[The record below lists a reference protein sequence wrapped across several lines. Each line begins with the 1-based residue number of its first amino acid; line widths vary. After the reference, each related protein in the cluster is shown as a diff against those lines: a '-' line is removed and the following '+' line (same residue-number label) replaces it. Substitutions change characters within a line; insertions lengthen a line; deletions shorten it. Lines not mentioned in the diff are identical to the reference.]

1 VKPLSAGSEIDAW
14 CTKCRLDLGHRIVA
28 MVLTKPKRVECQTC
42 GSQHNYR
49 APKTLGSAKLVQG
62 RTSRPPSS
70 VPRVT
75 AKARAEADRIHDWES
90 RVNGQPGNAF
100 TRYSMERSY
109 KEGELVSHRKFGDGF
124 VVALRGG
131 GKVEIMFRDG
141 IRTLAQGQD

>member
-1 VKPLSAGSEIDAW
+1 MKPLSAGSEIDAW

-28 MVLTKPKRVECQTC
+28 MVQNRPKRVECRTC

-49 APKTLGSAKLVQG
+49 APANAKGPARTARAPSGPPKT
-62 RTSRPPSS
+62 
-70 VPRVT
+70 T

-90 RVNGQPGNAF
+90 KVNGQPGTAF
-100 TRYSMERSY
+100 TRYSMDRSY
-109 KEGELVSHRKFGDGF
+109 KEGELISHRKFGDGF

-141 IRTLAQGQD
+141 IRTLAQGQN